1 MVQHMKHGDRWLFT
15 GLLLAL
21 SACQRSDAAASS
33 TEAAASASAGKLD
46 KMQLSSARRV
56 ALESATA
63 AMERHDLQRLKQL
76 DVWVKTRAQVA
87 IFEPDD
93 LRALELA
100 ISCLEHVPPPPEA
113 LAQLAQLKSGGLRAP
128 ARAACG
134 SASQP

>member
-1 MVQHMKHGDRWLFT
+1 MVPHMKHSDRWLFT
-15 GLLLAL
+15 GLWLAL
-21 SACQRSDAAASS
+21 SACQRSDAGTSS
-33 TEAAASASAGKLD
+33 AGAASASASKLD

-56 ALESATA
+56 ALESAVA

-76 DVWVKTRAQVA
+76 EVWVKNRAQVA

-100 ISCLEHVPPPPEA
+100 VSCLEHVPPPPET
-113 LAQLAQLKSGGLRAP
+113 LAQLEQLKSGKLRAP

-134 SASQP
+134 SAAQP